1 MKCSSELS
9 QRIGIIIQ
17 QRGPLEIP
25 GGYAPGFQPAHT
37 LSLSLHAHRETPE
50 TIQNSS
56 EAPFTAFK
64 PHWRASLPVSACVSS
79 SLSLSPHL
87 STRRGAGAV
96 PWQCRPS
103 DMADAL
109 PAAANF
115 SSKPRDRSRRARAWL
130 NHARRCW
137 FAGPGVW
144 HRRGAEGAS
153 GFGCRKGLV
162 SVVW

>member
-1 MKCSSELS
+1 MRYPAGMHRDFS
-9 QRIGIIIQ
+9 Q
-17 QRGPLEIP
+17 LIP
-25 GGYAPGFQPAHT
+25 
-37 LSLSLHAHRETPE
+37 SLSLFKLTEKRRR
-50 TIQNSS
+50 QYKNSS